1 MKKKKKEN
9 ENKFGEEKMLSKS
22 KEKEGKGK
30 ELGVVME
37 LNRRE
42 NTKEKVLFDLFY
54 FIKKKKKI
62 VISFPSLSFSV
73 KSGERAVNV
82 AGTLKQLLISISHFP
97 LLKYS
102 SLFSS
107 SPSNL

>member
-1 MKKKKKEN
+1 MKGVIDVLGELCDQYDCIWLKKKKKEN
-9 ENKFGEEKMLSKS
+9 ENKFGEEKMLRKS

-54 FIKKKKKI
+54 FIKKKK
-62 VISFPSLSFSV
+62 
-73 KSGERAVNV
+73 N
-82 AGTLKQLLISISHFP
+82 
-97 LLKYS
+97 
-102 SLFSS
+102 
-107 SPSNL
+107 